1 MGHPRPLPVAFPV
14 HSGFDMIFAHILE
27 DVMRKVSDRKR
38 IMISADN
45 AFQRTGL
52 TGLRIPG
59 IECAA
64 RIGQRQKITLPAF
77 SSFPAAGRRFRER
90 RGNQTERRKTAP
102 LPSSAT
108 ANGKQVKVLFQ
119 RAVFNG
125 MNGVEIFTKQL
136 QVAEIVF
143 QQLPALA
150 NFIGPCRLRRRGMGA
165 GKHAVAVKA
174 VIFAIEFSVC
184 TNCVMACKSC
194 Q

>member
-1 MGHPRPLPVAFPV
+1 MDHGATKGRLPGSMCPAGSQSGEGSLRSWAILIIHQAIISRGRRRLRSVTV

-77 SSFPAAGRRFRER
+77 FIIPRLRAGDFGNAGEIKQSGVKLHLFPAQPQR
-90 RGNQTERRKTAP
+90 
-102 LPSSAT
+102 T
-108 ANGKQVKVLFQ
+108 AN
-119 RAVFNG
+119 R
-125 MNGVEIFTKQL
+125 
-136 QVAEIVF
+136 
-143 QQLPALA
+143 
-150 NFIGPCRLRRRGMGA
+150 
-165 GKHAVAVKA
+165 
-174 VIFAIEFSVC
+174 
-184 TNCVMACKSC
+184 
-194 Q
+194 

>member
-77 SSFPAAGRRFRER
+77 FIIPRLRAGDFGNAGEIKQSGVKLHLFPAQPHILA
-90 RGNQTERRKTAP
+90 
-102 LPSSAT
+102 

-174 VIFAIEFSVC
+174 VIFAIEFF
-184 TNCVMACKSC
+184 CVH
-194 Q
+194 QLRDGL

>member
-1 MGHPRPLPVAFPV
+1 MCRAHWPAPENHAASFFIIPRLRAGDFGNAGEIKQGGVKLHLFP
-14 HSGFDMIFAHILE
+14 AQPHIL
-27 DVMRKVSDRKR
+27 
-38 IMISADN
+38 A
-45 AFQRTGL
+45 
-52 TGLRIPG
+52 
-59 IECAA
+59 
-64 RIGQRQKITLPAF
+64 
-77 SSFPAAGRRFRER
+77 
-90 RGNQTERRKTAP
+90 
-102 LPSSAT
+102 

-184 TNCVMACKSC
+184 TNCVMAFKSC

>member
-77 SSFPAAGRRFRER
+77 SSFPGCGPEISGTQ
-90 RGNQTERRKTAP
+90 GNQTERRKTAP

-108 ANGKQVKVLFQ
+108 YPGSERQTGKVLFQ

-125 MNGVEIFTKQL
+125 MNGVEIFTKQPR
-136 QVAEIVF
+136 
-143 QQLPALA
+143 LPRS
-150 NFIGPCRLRRRGMGA
+150 F
-165 GKHAVAVKA
+165 
-174 VIFAIEFSVC
+174 FS
-184 TNCVMACKSC
+184 SC
-194 Q
+194 QRWRIL

>member
-52 TGLRIPG
+52 TGLRIPR

-77 SSFPAAGRRFRER
+77 FHHSPAAGRRFRER

-108 ANGKQVKVLFQ
+108 YPGSERQTGKSPVPARGIQWNERRRDFHQ
-119 RAVFNG
+119 
-125 MNGVEIFTKQL
+125 TTP
-136 QVAEIVF
+136 VAEIVF
-143 QQLPALA
+143 
-150 NFIGPCRLRRRGMGA
+150 
-165 GKHAVAVKA
+165 
-174 VIFAIEFSVC
+174 S
-184 TNCVMACKSC
+184 SC
-194 Q
+194 QRWRIL

>member
-59 IECAA
+59 SNVPRALVSA
-64 RIGQRQKITLPAF
+64 RKSRCQLF
-77 SSFPAAGRRFRER
+77 HHSPAAGRRFRER

-108 ANGKQVKVLFQ
+108 YPGSERQTGKVLFQ

-125 MNGVEIFTKQL
+125 MNGVEIFTKQF
-136 QVAEIVF
+136 QIAEIVF
-143 QQLPALA
+143 QQLPTLA
-150 NFIGPCRLRRRGMGA
+150 NFISPCRLRRRSMGT

-174 VIFAIEFSVC
+174 VIFAVEFF
-184 TNCVMACKSC
+184 CVH
-194 Q
+194 QLRDGL

>member
-1 MGHPRPLPVAFPV
+1 
-14 HSGFDMIFAHILE
+14 
-27 DVMRKVSDRKR
+27 MRKVSDRKR

-59 IECAA
+59 IDIAA
-64 RIGQRQKITLPAF
+64 HWSAPENHVA
-77 SSFPAAGRRFRER
+77 SFFIIPRLRAGDFER

-108 ANGKQVKVLFQ
+108 YHGGDGKQVKVLFQ

-136 QVAEIVF
+136 GRRIVF
-143 QQLPALA
+143 SSCQRWRILWS
-150 NFIGPCRLRRRGMGA
+150 PCRLRRRGMGA
-165 GKHAVAVKA
+165 SKHAVAVKA
-174 VIFAIEFSVC
+174 VIFAVEFSVC
-184 TNCVMACKSC
+184 TNCVMVCKSC

>member
-52 TGLRIPG
+52 PGLRIPG
-59 IECAA
+59 SNVPRAFTSA
-64 RIGQRQKITLPAF
+64 RKSRCQLF
-77 SSFPAAGRRFRER
+77 HHSPAAGRRFRER

-108 ANGKQVKVLFQ
+108 YPGSERQTGKSPV
-119 RAVFNG
+119 
-125 MNGVEIFTKQL
+125 
-136 QVAEIVF
+136 
-143 QQLPALA
+143 PARGIQW
-150 NFIGPCRLRRRGMGA
+150 NERRRDFHQTTPGRRDRFS
-165 GKHAVAVKA
+165 AVVS
-174 VIFAIEFSVC
+174 VGEFYRSMP
-184 TNCVMACKSC
+184 TA
-194 Q
+194 